1 MCIFAQSKKV
11 KMITVNVPVNISSAN
26 YVDIAL
32 LTQKLA
38 EYAQMLISKQ
48 SGNKVEE
55 NVKPYNHEM
64 LCGIFAE
71 ESDWTDLRNEYIENK
86 YGI

>member
-1 MCIFAQSKKV
+1 
-11 KMITVNVPVNISSAN
+11 MITVNVPVNVSSAN
-26 YVDIAL
+26 YIDMTL

-38 EYAQMLISKQ
+38 EYAQMLISRQTESRSEANAKT
-48 SGNKVEE
+48 
-55 NVKPYNHEM
+55 YRHEM

-71 ESDWTDLRNEYIENK
+71 ESDWVDLRNEYIENK

>member
-1 MCIFAQSKKV
+1 
-11 KMITVNVPVNISSAN
+11 MITVNVPVNISSAN
-26 YVDIAL
+26 YVDLAL

-38 EYAQMLISKQ
+38 EYAQMLVAKQTESKAEA
-48 SGNKVEE
+48 STKS
-55 NVKPYNHEM
+55 YRHEM

-71 ESDWTDLRNEYIENK
+71 ESDWVDLRNEYIENK